1 MFLNMKFSKL
11 SENEEIQD
19 QVLGRRV
26 SSFVFIMN
34 SKLVK
39 EAYKEKLELSEKKKQ
54 EIHLKAQI
62 NEYVN
67 SVLRKQGVV
76 ITNDERIS
84 MAFLNL
90 SQNSFKQ

>member
-1 MFLNMKFSKL
+1 
-11 SENEEIQD
+11 
-19 QVLGRRV
+19 
-26 SSFVFIMN
+26 MN

-39 EAYKEKLELSEKKKQ
+39 DAYKEKLDLSEKNKQ

-90 SQNSFKQ
+90 S

>member
-1 MFLNMKFSKL
+1 MKFSKL

-19 QVLGRRV
+19 KVLGHRV

-67 SVLRKQGVV
+67 SMLRK
-76 ITNDERIS
+76 
-84 MAFLNL
+84 
-90 SQNSFKQ
+90 

>member
-39 EAYKEKLELSEKKKQ
+39 DAYKEKLDLSEKNKQ

-84 MAFLNL
+84 MAFLTL
-90 SQNSFKQ
+90 SQNSLKQ

>member
-1 MFLNMKFSKL
+1 
-11 SENEEIQD
+11 
-19 QVLGRRV
+19 
-26 SSFVFIMN
+26 MN

-39 EAYKEKLELSEKKKQ
+39 DAYKEKLDLSEKNKQ

>member
-1 MFLNMKFSKL
+1 MKFSQL
-11 SENEEIQD
+11 NDNEEIQD

-39 EAYKEKLELSEKKKQ
+39 DAYKEKLELSEKKKQ

-62 NEYVN
+62 NDYVN
-67 SVLRKQGVV
+67 SMLRKQGVM

-90 SQNSFKQ
+90 SQTSIKQ

>member
-1 MFLNMKFSKL
+1 
-11 SENEEIQD
+11 
-19 QVLGRRV
+19 
-26 SSFVFIMN
+26 MN

-39 EAYKEKLELSEKKKQ
+39 DAYKEKLDLSEKNKQ

-90 SQNSFKQ
+90 GQNSFKQ